1 MSIKDIKKALS
12 RTFQGVLKNI
22 VSLANDSTL
31 ESDLKPLKIGDK
43 ATNIELSE
51 TETKLSGQ
59 LTVDGNAETNIKT
72 THGLNL
78 WSGSG
83 TLEVKATDAG
93 IEIEGS
99 NIDIQSNVRDINI
112 NSERDLELST
122 KRDILLEHDDT
133 VFGLIDGGTSS
144 AKSRMFLYEAGGS
157 STDDYFLINVTAN
170 GATALQTI
178 DAGGAVAHLT
188 LDPDGE
194 LNFTPETEV
203 KSDAPL
209 KIKEAANAVADT
221 AAYGQL
227 WVKTA
232 TPNELYFTTDA
243 GDDIQLTSGTSTAGG
258 GGTSYWNQ
266 MVPGYTTN
274 KTSTTTYY
282 TFYRGWYEN
291 WTNGDSS
298 PTTINDTDT
307 YSTFFIAPRAGTITN
322 IKIQGYCQDTGATD
336 PFKFYFYKGA
346 MVGDADS
353 MSLSAMFNSGTITPP
368 SANKTWTASV
378 DFSSSNSFSEDD
390 CLYVFWKKDSN
401 SGSQDVYWN
410 MNISGEYD

>member
-1 MSIKDIKKALS
+1 M
-12 RTFQGVLKNI
+12 LKNI

-133 VFGLIDGGTSS
+133 VFGLFDGGTSS
-144 AKSRMFLYEAGGS
+144 AKSRMFLYEAGGN
-157 STDDYFLINVTAN
+157 STDDYFLINVTAH
-170 GATALQTI
+170 GVTSLSTVDDAEAL
-178 DAGGAVAHLT
+178 AHLT

-194 LNFTPETEV
+194 LNLTPETEV

-209 KIKEAANAVADT
+209 KIKEAANAVGDT

-232 TPNELYFTTDA
+232 PPNELYFTTDA

-258 GGTSYWNQ
+258 GGSVSEFYETKVCN
-266 MVPGYTTN
+266 
-274 KTSTTTYY
+274 YY
-282 TFYRGWYEN
+282 TN
-291 WTNGDSS
+291 SVN
-298 PTTINDTDT
+298 NQ
-307 YSTFFIAPRAGTITN
+307 FIPLAGYVIERDLMAGQNEYVSMVAPYNGTIERIMFRSEIAQNGT
-322 IKIQGYCQDTGATD
+322 IEFDIYESSDGTETPGSVTGVKDTSINVADDTTVEVD
-336 PFKFYFYKGA
+336 F
-346 MVGDADS
+346 DS
-353 MSLSAMFNSGTITPP
+353 MTSGTNALVKGRIYAIQVDTP
-368 SANKTWTASV
+368 SAPYDTNVTV
-378 DFSSSNSFSEDD
+378 
-390 CLYVFWKKDSN
+390 VFKW
-401 SGSQDVYWN
+401 DVTT
-410 MNISGEYD
+410 